1 MEQIMCML
9 FVCGAVC
16 GGLFLFGF
24 AFLLLPEGA
33 VDFLLK
39 IFFGIKKG
47 AAGERDTDSRNK
59 LNNKDSVA

>member
-1 MEQIMCML
+1 MEQIMCLL

-24 AFLLLPEGA
+24 AFELLPEGA
-33 VDFLLK
+33 VDFLFET
-39 IFFGIKKG
+39 FFGIKKG
-47 AAGERDTDSRNK
+47 AAGERGTDSHNK